1 MADIRAFKGMRYT
14 EKAGGIAE
22 LVCPPYDI
30 ISEAEREAFVARNER
45 NVIRLELPA
54 DTSGGDKYAEAGKI
68 LQSWLDEEILAA
80 DMNEGLYVYELA
92 FRENV
97 ETGELKTLRG
107 LVCLVRL
114 EEFSSGV
121 VLPHEETLS
130 KAKDDRLNLLK
141 ATNSNFSQI
150 YSLYQDAAH
159 ITRQRLDNLAKITEP
174 RYDFDDGLV
183 RHRLWV
189 ANDPVF
195 IEAVHDDFVDRRLY
209 IADGHHRYETA
220 LNYRRYCAENN
231 LYNPGAGYV
240 MMFLADMA
248 DDGLVVF
255 PTHRLIR
262 DMEGFDSSV
271 LLSACEEFFDV
282 EEIPPFESAE
292 SMSEAL
298 KSDNSKML
306 AFYSREKCALLTL
319 KDGKSMAEILPEM
332 SAAYQMLDVSI
343 LHSLI
348 LERLLGIDKENM
360 ANQRNLRYTR
370 SFDEAVASVNSGESN
385 AAFFLNP
392 TAVSEIGEV
401 AACGEKMPQ
410 KSTYFYPKLITGLV
424 MNKLDNTD

>member
-1 MADIRAFKGMRYT
+1 MADIKAFKGMRYT
-14 EKAGGIAE
+14 EKAGEIEE

-30 ISEAEREAFVARNER
+30 ISEAERAAFLKRNEH

-54 DTSGGDKYAEAGKI
+54 DEAGGQDKYAGAGRI
-68 LQSWLDEEILAA
+68 LQGWFDDGILKP
-80 DMNEGLYVYELA
+80 DMDEGLYIYELQ

-97 ETGELKTLRG
+97 ETGEVKSLKG

-114 EEFSSGV
+114 EEFANGI

-130 KAKDDRLNLLK
+130 KAKDDRLNLIK
-141 ATNSNFSQI
+141 ATNANFSQI
-150 YSLYQDAAH
+150 YSLYQDEAH
-159 ITRQRLDNLAKITEP
+159 ITRQRLDNLSMSAKP

-195 IEAVHDDFVDRRLY
+195 ISAIHDDFVDRKLY

-220 LNYRRYCAENN
+220 LNYKKYCAANN
-231 LYNPGAGYV
+231 VYNPSADYV

-262 DMEGFDSSV
+262 DMTDFDSSK
-271 LLSACEEFFDV
+271 LLVSCEEFFDI
-282 EEIPPFESAE
+282 ETMPPFESGE
-292 SMSEAL
+292 DMGKAL
-298 KSDNSKML
+298 KAGTQKKL
-306 AFYSREKCALLTL
+306 AFYSNEKCAVLTL
-319 KDGKSMAEILPEM
+319 KDSSIMESLLPEM
-332 SAAYQMLDVSI
+332 SQASRMLDVTI

-348 LERLLGIDKENM
+348 LERLLGIDRENM
-360 ANQRNLRYTR
+360 ANQVNLRYTR
-370 SFDEAVASVNSGESN
+370 SFDEATQSVQSNESN
-385 AAFFLNP
+385 CAFFLNP

-424 MNKLDNTD
+424 MNKLK